1 MSYDYKKYGIL
12 YVDDET
18 QALKYFKKAFE
29 KDFTIFTAASVAEA
43 MTVLEERG
51 GDIGVLLTDQR
62 MPEETGTDLLEKV
75 KRRRPDIVRVLT
87 TAYSDLDSA
96 IEAVNSGGVFRY
108 VTKPWNLMDL
118 RGVLLRA
125 IEFFLLQ
132 RERDILLRQK
142 LSVLQRI
149 VVTDRVRALTV
160 LAAGLTHHIRN
171 SMNALSAFLDL
182 APKEI
187 QAQWMN
193 KKQDSFK
200 IDLLELAKRESKRIL
215 EIVSEISDNV
225 VDLDFFFS
233 KTLGIDE
240 IILPALRTVKS
251 DIQTEIKTC
260 VEIPDGLPPLKV
272 DEPKSKQLFLLLL
285 SRMVRLTPSDAT
297 LSVRV
302 QPNPQIW
309 QTQGVSIFISGGAT
323 PWTDEQVS
331 SFFTIFCPE
340 ENDPSA
346 LGLDLLSAFFIAHH
360 HGGDIVV
367 NREGPNGPGF
377 EVLLPFDPE
386 AASRPHVE
394 NDCLEK
400 VFRHFE
406 AWDTLMKEI

>member
-1 MSYDYKKYGIL
+1 MSYDYKKYGII

-43 MTVLEERG
+43 MTVLEERD
-51 GDIGVLLTDQR
+51 GDIGVLVTDQR

-75 KRRRPDIVRVLT
+75 KRRWPDIVRVLT

-125 IEFFLLQ
+125 MEFFLLQ

-171 SMNALSAFLDL
+171 SMNALAAFLDL
-182 APKEI
+182 APREI
-187 QAQWMN
+187 QAQWVTQ
-193 KKQDSFK
+193 KQDAFK
-200 IDLLELAKRESKRIL
+200 VDLLELAKRESKRIL
-215 EIVSEISDNV
+215 EIVSDISDNV
-225 VDLDFFFS
+225 VDLDFSFS
-233 KTLGIDE
+233 ATRGIDE
-240 IILPALRTVKS
+240 IILPALQSTKS
-251 DIQTEIKTC
+251 EMQDEIKTC

-272 DEPKSKQLFLLLL
+272 DEAKSKQLFHLLL
-285 SRMVRLTPSDAT
+285 SRMVRLTPSDRT

-302 QPNPQIW
+302 QANPQIW
-309 QTQGVSIFISGGAT
+309 QTQGVSIFISGGST

-386 AASRPHVE
+386 ASSRPHVE
-394 NDCLEK
+394 IDCLEK